1 MAASFESGNGSGW
14 DVLTH
19 IMAEMWPNHRMATLF
34 TNQKC
39 GKIFK
44 KPHKMTFAKIFCVDF
59 TKFRVKSVETRV
71 KNPHKTNFFFKN
83 VENVESSIGYYCWYI
98 RKVLVFH
105 ISTLFKNFW
114 SIQLLK
120 NILSLY
126 LWKNIKNRLLIA

>member
-19 IMAEMWPNHRMATLF
+19 IMATMCPNHKIATFF

-44 KPHKMTFAKIFCVDF
+44 KPHKMTFAKKIFVDF
-59 TKFRVKSVETRV
+59 TKFRGKSVEKGV

-83 VENVESSIGYYCWYI
+83 V
-98 RKVLVFH
+98 
-105 ISTLFKNFW
+105 
-114 SIQLLK
+114 
-120 NILSLY
+120 
-126 LWKNIKNRLLIA
+126 